1 LLAYFRADLGGD
13 RFGHFG
19 LGLSHY
25 THFTSPI
32 RRYADVV
39 VHRLLLASLDI
50 QSSKARPPP
59 HQILPKIES
68 GDVHTAAPP
77 GGHDSAL
84 PGSLAPSVMEMEA

>member
-1 LLAYFRADLGGD
+1 MNWVCLPPLLAYLRADLGGD

-39 VHRLLLASLDI
+39 VHRLLLASL
-50 QSSKARPPP
+50 Q
-59 HQILPKIES
+59 IES
-68 GDVHTAAPP
+68 MKVSLRVVLTSKHHTC
-77 GGHDSAL
+77 HT
-84 PGSLAPSVMEMEA
+84 